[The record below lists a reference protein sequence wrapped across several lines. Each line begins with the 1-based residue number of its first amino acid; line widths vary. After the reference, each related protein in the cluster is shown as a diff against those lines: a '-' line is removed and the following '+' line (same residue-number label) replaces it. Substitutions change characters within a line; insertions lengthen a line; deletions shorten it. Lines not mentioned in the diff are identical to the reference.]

1 MEENSSVVWFGQPEE
16 INDPLSSILRLGARQ
31 LLTQAVEMEAE
42 AFLVDKD
49 TMALLSRKQLSCNK
63 K

>member
-1 MEENSSVVWFGQPEE
+1 
-16 INDPLSSILRLGARQ
+16 LRLGARQ

-49 TMALLSRKQLSCNK
+49 TMALLARKQLSCNK